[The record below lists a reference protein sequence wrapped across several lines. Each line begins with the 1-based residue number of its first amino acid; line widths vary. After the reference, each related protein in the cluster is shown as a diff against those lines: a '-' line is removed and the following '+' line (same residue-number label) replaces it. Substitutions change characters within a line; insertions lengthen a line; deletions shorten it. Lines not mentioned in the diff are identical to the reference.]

1 MKTSSRRSQ
10 PKRRH
15 TPAPP
20 PPPPPRLLVAFASLP
35 FGLRGGAYPIRTGGA
50 VKTVHISEMRYHRF
64 LSITSR
70 PELAQTIPEDGEGAE
85 FTTYTWYD
93 HPFVLR
99 VMFGRNVAALGSLN
113 SLATI
118 AEPLSSEVP
127 LDDPTLTE
135 RMEAFAQEALEAFN
149 ALVAL
154 VRQKALL
161 YHVLDLRREDIDIS
175 IRDAQGA
182 ILREDPLQAQ
192 LIRQEEAESEVYDLA
207 DRDDAWYD
215 ALRAALEE
223 GQTISLADDLLIE
236 AERALK
242 QRFPRQAIVTCHST
256 VEAAVSSLL
265 THGMKRQGSSDE
277 EIDDVLS
284 TRSLTAKLDVLLRRY
299 TGFSLK
305 RDQYALWRSFS
316 ELNDLRND
324 IVHRGLMPT
333 DEQAAFAI
341 GITRDLLRWLEIVR
355 SRNR

>member
-1 MKTSSRRSQ
+1 MKKPSRRSP
-10 PKRRH
+10 PKRRR
-15 TPAPP
+15 PSAPP
-20 PPPPPRLLVAFASLP
+20 PSRLLVAFASLP
-35 FGLRGGAYPIRTGGA
+35 FGLRGGAYLIRAGGET
-50 VKTVHISEMRYHRF
+50 KTVHISDRRYHRF
-64 LSITSR
+64 FSITSR
-70 PELAQTIPEDGEGAE
+70 PELAQWIPEDGEGAE

-99 VMFGRNVAALGSLN
+99 VMFGHNVAALGSFN
-113 SLATI
+113 SSATI
-118 AEPLSSEVP
+118 AEPLPPEVP
-127 LDDPTLTE
+127 LDDPALTE
-135 RMEAFAQEALEAFN
+135 RMEAFAKETLGVFN
-149 ALVAL
+149 TLVAL

-175 IRDAQGA
+175 IRDANGT

-192 LIRQEEAESEVYDLA
+192 LIRQEEAESEVFDLA
-207 DRDDAWYD
+207 DRDDAWYE
-215 ALRAALEE
+215 ALHTALQE
-223 GQTISLADDLLIE
+223 GETISLADDLLIE

-242 QRFPRQAIVTCHST
+242 HRFPRQAIVTCHST

-265 THGMKRQGSSDE
+265 TYGMKRQGSSDE
-277 EIDDVLS
+277 EIDDALS

-305 RDQYALWRSFS
+305 RDQYALWRSFG

-324 IVHRGLMPT
+324 IVHRGMMPT

-341 GITRDLLRWLEIVR
+341 SITRDLLRWLDVVR